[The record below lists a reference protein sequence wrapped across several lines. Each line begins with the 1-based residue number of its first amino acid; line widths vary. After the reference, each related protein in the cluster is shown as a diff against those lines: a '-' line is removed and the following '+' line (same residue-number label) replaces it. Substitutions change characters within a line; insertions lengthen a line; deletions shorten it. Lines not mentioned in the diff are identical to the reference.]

1 MNATIIKRAAVIA
14 LVFIP
19 VLAMAQWK
27 IKTKMNKYLHL
38 MALLL
43 IATSFASCH
52 NDEPVIIDDDEE
64 VVEKEPLPAYDII
77 ETTVDAK
84 TVVFADGLDE
94 ISALFKNRLINENI
108 QPDITPETELVII
121 DEKTAPQFI
130 NDKEKYQQLEDLYI
144 RGGLIYLHKPA
155 SLCAALVARIQLGVF
170 NEIPDESIPPLYDVY
185 ILNIKGS
192 EYNVGDVYSGESQE
206 ITYFDEDGNPHTET
220 IENIEKPS
228 QYLYGRY
235 AENAAKFV
243 NTVLYGESSASRT
256 DVIFIGKPVVIKQSD
271 YNIYLSQTY
280 KKKDHHMAK
289 DVTLNATGVRSIIAK
304 IQCEYNATND
314 TDDYYITLIESYP
327 GSSLWLGEQKIH
339 YKGAWDDK
347 YGGFALSE
355 FNVMASFTKLSS
367 KATLES
373 VDIKNTYNN
382 EKDGL
387 THKYEQ
393 ANNTLYFNFKVKS
406 PLKYSS
412 HRALNGTVNDYSKIF
427 TKKFSVE
434 ESWHLRLFN
443 SSKQEQNMVLEAN
456 TEYFITSGAAS
467 SGIGANHD
475 YNICRQYNIKNEFEL
490 PLPDRYN
497 DRISLTF
504 YFPSGNAGVSTDV
517 LFASS
522 PTLESLYYESYRTAL
537 SRKRLIHSLSKEWQ
551 KAYDELKSANLSLQG
566 LNGNIIMSLRMSDF
580 EDIHIGENEFTKI
593 CVNMNGEV
601 SME

>member
-1 MNATIIKRAAVIA
+1 M
-14 LVFIP
+14 
-19 VLAMAQWK
+19 
-27 IKTKMNKYLHL
+27 
-38 MALLL
+38 
-43 IATSFASCH
+43 
-52 NDEPVIIDDDEE
+52 
-64 VVEKEPLPAYDII
+64 
-77 ETTVDAK
+77 
-84 TVVFADGLDE
+84 
-94 ISALFKNRLINENI
+94 
-108 QPDITPETELVII
+108 
-121 DEKTAPQFI
+121 
-130 NDKEKYQQLEDLYI
+130 
-144 RGGLIYLHKPA
+144 
-155 SLCAALVARIQLGVF
+155 ARIQLGVF

-373 VDIKNTYNN
+373 VDIK
-382 EKDGL
+382 
-387 THKYEQ
+387 
-393 ANNTLYFNFKVKS
+393 
-406 PLKYSS
+406 
-412 HRALNGTVNDYSKIF
+412 
-427 TKKFSVE
+427 
-434 ESWHLRLFN
+434 
-443 SSKQEQNMVLEAN
+443 
-456 TEYFITSGAAS
+456 
-467 SGIGANHD
+467 
-475 YNICRQYNIKNEFEL
+475 
-490 PLPDRYN
+490 
-497 DRISLTF
+497 
-504 YFPSGNAGVSTDV
+504 
-517 LFASS
+517 
-522 PTLESLYYESYRTAL
+522 
-537 SRKRLIHSLSKEWQ
+537 
-551 KAYDELKSANLSLQG
+551 
-566 LNGNIIMSLRMSDF
+566 
-580 EDIHIGENEFTKI
+580 IHITTKRWI
-593 CVNMNGEV
+593 D
-601 SME
+601 S